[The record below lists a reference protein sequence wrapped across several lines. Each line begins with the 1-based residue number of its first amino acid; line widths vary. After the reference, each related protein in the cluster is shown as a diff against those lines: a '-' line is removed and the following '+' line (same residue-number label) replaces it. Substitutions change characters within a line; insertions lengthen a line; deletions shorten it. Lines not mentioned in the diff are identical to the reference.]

1 MGGSTEYVDPL
12 KRFPA
17 YQKLIEGRQPQIT
30 PDANIT
36 KIAQT
41 MRQQLD
47 WQGVAQPCQNKMAT
61 FQVES
66 SSTGDTVLLT
76 GVSNKSLRVT
86 SISSYD
92 GSTGGAE
99 YRYELDT
106 GSSFGTTL
114 RISQTD
120 TNDKETRG
128 QVYVLKS
135 TDRIVMNVTTAQA
148 GSTIDVVVCYEEL
161 GWGDVYSA
169 P

>member
-1 MGGSTEYVDPL
+1 MGGNSEFVNPL
-12 KRFPA
+12 ERFPKFA
-17 YQKLIEGRQPQIT
+17 KLIEARQPQVT
-30 PDANIT
+30 PQADIS
-36 KIAQT
+36 KMAQT

-61 FQVES
+61 FQVNS
-66 SSTGDTVLLT
+66 ASTGDTVLLT
-76 GVSNKSLRVT
+76 GVENKSLRVT

-92 GSTGGAE
+92 GATGGAE

-161 GWGDVYSA
+161 GWGTVYA
-169 P
+169 L